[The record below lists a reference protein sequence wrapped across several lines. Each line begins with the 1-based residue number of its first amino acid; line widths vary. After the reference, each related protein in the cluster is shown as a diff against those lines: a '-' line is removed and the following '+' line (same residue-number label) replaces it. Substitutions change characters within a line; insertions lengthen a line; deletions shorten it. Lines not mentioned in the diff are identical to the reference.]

1 MRILFLCG
9 SIEPGRDGVGDYVRL
24 LAKQLTSSMHTISI
38 LALRTHHATLEQYV
52 SEVHEGIPVQTLSIP
67 AIYPSKKRNLLAKIF
82 VGKVNPEII
91 SLQFVIF
98 SYHKKGLPFR
108 LGYELMNIAPQA
120 RWHIMFHEI
129 WIGLQQ
135 NVSIKYRIWGYMQK
149 QIIKS
154 LIYKLRP
161 VKIHTHTR
169 LYKAELEVLYPGV
182 TILPLFSNI
191 PIPAI
196 RDKISNHINK
206 SKDNTAFCFVIFGT
220 IHPGAPIFEFA
231 LEAAEYAARN
241 RIHLVFKFIGRNG
254 KELIQWRSILEDNGF
269 ECIVIGE
276 CDVEEIARVLDS
288 ANAGISSSAFLTL
301 EKSGTV
307 AAFRDF
313 GLPVLCIAR
322 YWEPRIPFNLSNQF
336 NDITNYHSGTLKKF
350 LEERSISFQAD
361 TLDAIAKQFINDI
374 TDL

>member
-1 MRILFLCG
+1 MKILFLCG

-24 LAKQLTSSMHTISI
+24 LAKQLTGNMHTISI
-38 LALRTHHATLEQYV
+38 LALSTPHVMLEQYV
-52 SEVHEGIPVQTLSIP
+52 SELYEDIPVQTLSIP
-67 AIYPSKKRNLLAKIF
+67 AHYSSKKRNLLAKSF

-108 LGYELMNIAPQA
+108 LGYDLKYIAPQA
-120 RWHIMFHEI
+120 RWQIMFHEI

-135 NVSIKYRIWGYMQK
+135 NVSVKHRIWGYIQ
-149 QIIKS
+149 QLIIKS
-154 LIYKLRP
+154 LIHKLRP

-191 PIPAI
+191 PKPAV
-196 RDKISNHINK
+196 RDKISNYKARSN
-206 SKDNTAFCFVIFGT
+206 DNTAFCFVIFGT
-220 IHPGAPIFEFA
+220 IHPGAPIIEFA
-231 LEAAEYAARN
+231 LEAADYAAIN
-241 RIHLVFKFIGRNG
+241 SIHLIFKFIGRNG
-254 KELIQWRSILEDNGF
+254 KELINWQSILENNGL

-313 GLPVLCIAR
+313 GLPVLCIAK
-322 YWEPRIPFNLSNQF
+322 YWEPRIPFNLSNEF
-336 NDITNYHSGTLKKF
+336 KGITNYHSGTLKKF
-350 LEERSISFQAD
+350 MEEKSISFQPD
-361 TLDAIAKQFINDI
+361 TLDSIASHFINDI
-374 TDL
+374 IDL